1 MNKEFICGKAF
12 EDLTNEEMMEFE
24 GGATVTTTLS
34 TTTLSCIG
42 ASIVIS
48 AGVSLVVSLFSD

>member
-1 MNKEFICGKAF
+1 MNKEFVCGKAF
-12 EDLTNEEMMEFE
+12 EDLTNDEMMEFE
-24 GGATVTTTLS
+24 GGATVTTFLS

-48 AGVSLVVSLFSD
+48 GGVSLVVSLFSD